1 MKKITPYCT
10 APWNGITVQ
19 PDGSVTTCCV
29 GKVSLGNI
37 NQQSIIE
44 IINNPT
50 HQRIKQNLLDN
61 TNLKENCQICLDLEK
76 SSGNTPVRQL
86 YLNDYPT
93 LSNKLRFLDIRW
105 TNFCNLTCVYCGS
118 YSSSAWADKLDS
130 NNKKITINQFDSDL
144 ESWVLDKADE
154 LYELNLVGGE
164 PLLMK
169 QNYNLLAKIS
179 DSVRLSLIT
188 NLSYNLENL
197 PCLDILLTRPKDN
210 TIWNISAENYGE
222 QFEYIRNGA
231 DWLQFEKNIKFLVA
245 QGLNTI
251 RLQMT
256 YGIHSGL
263 NLLDTIMCFYELG
276 IKKFNINPVI
286 LNPGLDIFTFP
297 NPVIALALE
306 QLEQV
311 KLWEQSTHG
320 IDYDLYR
327 TVDLDNLIKRMY
339 NILETEDRAV
349 ISKDI
354 FVNEIAKYDQ
364 WHTKK
369 FNELWPNKY
378 QLIMDSFND

>member
-1 MKKITPYCT
+1 MKITPYCT

-19 PDGSVTTCCV
+19 VNGSVTTCCV

-50 HQRIKQNLLDN
+50 HQQIKQNLLDN
-61 TNLKENCQICLDLEK
+61 TNLKENCQVCLDLEK
-76 SSGNTPVRQL
+76 NSGSTPVRQQ
-86 YLNDYPT
+86 YLNDFPT

-105 TNFCNLTCVYCGS
+105 TNFCNLTCVYCNS
-118 YSSSAWADKLDS
+118 YNSSAWADKLDS
-130 NNKKITINQFDSDL
+130 NNKKIIINQFDSDL
-144 ESWVLDKADE
+144 ESWVLDRAEE
-154 LYELNLVGGE
+154 LYELSLVGGE

-197 PCLDILLTRPKDN
+197 PCLDILLSRPMDN
-210 TIWNISAENYGE
+210 TLWNISAENYGE
-222 QFEYIRNGA
+222 QFEYK
-231 DWLQFEKNIKFLVA
+231 KNVKFLAA
-245 QGLNTI
+245 QGFNTL

-263 NLLDTIMCFYELG
+263 NLLDTIKCFYNLG
-276 IKKFNINPVI
+276 IKKFNINPI
-286 LNPGLDIFTFP
+286 IHSPGLDLFTFP
-297 NPVIALALE
+297 KPVIALALE

-320 IDYDLYR
+320 INYDIYR

-339 NILETEDRAV
+339 NILETEDRTV

-354 FVNEIAKYDQ
+354 FINEIAKHDQ

-369 FNELWPNKY
+369 FNELWPNEY